1 MLCILMRNHVNN
13 LFLYFVF
20 LEMSSY
26 TWYIIFLLVIYEI
39 IYCCVCTFNDVKP
52 TPMLKTLLFWKR
64 ISCCSHVLRVELL
77 V

>member
-52 TPMLKTLLFWKR
+52 TSMLKL
-64 ISCCSHVLRVELL
+64 CCLEKGVVVAMCSELS
-77 V
+77 